1 MNSRFFSITS
11 RAVSLFSSRFFPR
24 VLAALAFVEAFAT
37 SSTCRGEAMFVEEF
51 INQVSGANQ
60 NLSSIGWEAYGNA
73 TAVELTS
80 AKGLEITGG
89 IFVASGAGNPAS
101 PTGFLACGLM
111 NDLAFNEYVAI
122 KTDLKLDNPSKFSW
136 RMHSTPGSQID
147 VRLLV
152 QIGDKWYAS
161 SKEFNPQALGGPGEF
176 PAVADKDCEVVIAFS
191 RKAEDWK
198 HFQLEPGSSLALGE
212 ALNADLPNLPVTGV
226 GLYVATSGQTPS
238 MLRLDTF
245 EALP

>member
-1 MNSRFFSITS
+1 MNSHFFSTAIRTALS
-11 RAVSLFSSRFFPR
+11 FPIRFFPS
-24 VLAALAFVEAFAT
+24 VLAAAAFVAAFPA
-37 SSTCRGEAMFVEEF
+37 SPVCRGEALFVEEF
-51 INQVSGANQ
+51 FNQSSGKNQ
-60 NLSSIGWEAYGNA
+60 NLGSIGWEGYGNA
-73 TAVELTS
+73 SAVNLTS
-80 AKGLEITGG
+80 AKGPEVTGG

-111 NDLAFNEYVAI
+111 NDLSFNEYAAI
-122 KTDLKLDNPSKFSW
+122 KTGVQLENPSKFSW
-136 RMHSTPGSQID
+136 RMHGTPGSQID

-176 PAVADKDCEVVIAFS
+176 PAVAAKDCEVVLAFS
-191 RKAEDWK
+191 RKAGDWK

-212 ALNADLPNLPVTGV
+212 ALKADLPDSPVTGV
-226 GLYVATSGQTPS
+226 GLYVATTGQTPG
-238 MLRLDTF
+238 MLRLDTL

>member
-1 MNSRFFSITS
+1 MKPHVISLARRVAASFPINFSQ
-11 RAVSLFSSRFFPR
+11 A
-24 VLAALAFVEAFAT
+24 VLAAGAIVGFFSA
-37 SSTCRGEAMFVEEF
+37 SSICRGEALFVEEF
-51 INQVSGANQ
+51 ANQVSGRNQ
-60 NLSSIGWEAYGNA
+60 NLSTIGWEAYGNA
-73 TAVELTS
+73 SADNLTS
-80 AKGLEITGG
+80 AKGTEVTGG

-111 NDLAFNEYVAI
+111 NDLAFNEYAAI
-122 KTDLKLDNPSKFSW
+122 KTGLQLDNPSKFSW
-136 RMHSTPGSQID
+136 RMHSTPGSQVD

-176 PAVADKDCEVVIAFS
+176 PAADAKDCEVVLAFS

-212 ALNADLPNLPVTGV
+212 ALNADLPNSPVTGV

-238 MLRLDTF
+238 MLRLDTL